1 MTLPVGNEPR
11 YYAFKVKDTDG
22 YISKILTVGGETPV
36 IEAIVKKNDGK
47 QGEWYSYTQEKVSG
61 SSTHAEYILRID
73 SHRDR
78 LNTAYEAMYRIMPME
93 EIQSSPAFQRLQ
105 RLFFDDVKATYKK
118 ITSDN
123 KDTWWG
129 PFSMLSL
136 YSYFT
141 PDQKEDLKQFPD
153 SVLNSFYG
161 QLLQNQIIPKGL
173 TGTTVSDFDI
183 VGVDGKRTPLSKA
196 VKGKKVYIVDFW
208 ASWCVPCRKE
218 IPNLKAIY
226 ERFSGKGLEIVSISI
241 DKNDS
246 AWRKAVTAEN
256 LTWPNGIDK
265 QGIKDM
271 FNVNAIPA
279 IFIVDG
285 KTGRILAE
293 NIRGEQLANKLAEM
307 LE

>member
-1 MTLPVGNEPR
+1 M
-11 YYAFKVKDTDG
+11 
-22 YISKILTVGGETPV
+22 
-36 IEAIVKKNDGK
+36 
-47 QGEWYSYTQEKVSG
+47 
-61 SSTHAEYILRID
+61 
-73 SHRDR
+73 
-78 LNTAYEAMYRIMPME
+78 
-93 EIQSSPAFQRLQ
+93 
-105 RLFFDDVKATYKK
+105 
-118 ITSDN
+118 
-123 KDTWWG
+123 
-129 PFSMLSL
+129 
-136 YSYFT
+136 
-141 PDQKEDLKQFPD
+141 
-153 SVLNSFYG
+153 
-161 QLLQNQIIPKGL
+161 
-173 TGTTVSDFDI
+173 
-183 VGVDGKRTPLSKA
+183 
-196 VKGKKVYIVDFW
+196 KGKKVYIVDFW

>member
-1 MTLPVGNEPR
+1 
-11 YYAFKVKDTDG
+11 
-22 YISKILTVGGETPV
+22 
-36 IEAIVKKNDGK
+36 
-47 QGEWYSYTQEKVSG
+47 
-61 SSTHAEYILRID
+61 
-73 SHRDR
+73 
-78 LNTAYEAMYRIMPME
+78 
-93 EIQSSPAFQRLQ
+93 
-105 RLFFDDVKATYKK
+105 
-118 ITSDN
+118 
-123 KDTWWG
+123 
-129 PFSMLSL
+129 MLSL

-173 TGTTVSDFDI
+173 TGTAVSDFDI

-196 VKGKKVYIVDFW
+196 VRGKKVYIVDFW

>member
-1 MTLPVGNEPR
+1 M
-11 YYAFKVKDTDG
+11 
-22 YISKILTVGGETPV
+22 
-36 IEAIVKKNDGK
+36 
-47 QGEWYSYTQEKVSG
+47 
-61 SSTHAEYILRID
+61 
-73 SHRDR
+73 
-78 LNTAYEAMYRIMPME
+78 
-93 EIQSSPAFQRLQ
+93 
-105 RLFFDDVKATYKK
+105 
-118 ITSDN
+118 
-123 KDTWWG
+123 
-129 PFSMLSL
+129 
-136 YSYFT
+136 
-141 PDQKEDLKQFPD
+141 
-153 SVLNSFYG
+153 
-161 QLLQNQIIPKGL
+161 
-173 TGTTVSDFDI
+173 
-183 VGVDGKRTPLSKA
+183 
-196 VKGKKVYIVDFW
+196 
-208 ASWCVPCRKE
+208 PCRKE